1 MVAKVTIRDIA
12 LMAGVS
18 KTTVSRVI
26 NGKPDVDQETRERVL
41 KLIAQHGFVPSMAAT
56 GLAGG
61 RTGLVGVLVPSLAWP
76 LIHQVIRGIAD
87 AVEDSPYELV
97 LYGLSHEGERNAS
110 ITHILE
116 AKLTDGLIAI
126 YPDGGR
132 QNRVVPFERH
142 RTMGYLNQ
150 LYLAGFPIVTIDD
163 ESAPLDAPWIGTD
176 SFNGAHAAVTH
187 LIELGH
193 RRIAHITGPKDFLC
207 TEERLRGYRVALEEA
222 GIPVD
227 PSLIVQG
234 DFSTPSG
241 ETLAAALF
249 ALPEPPTAIFA
260 ANDES
265 AYGVMNAAEKGGVR
279 IPEDLALV
287 GFDDI
292 TSSALTRPAL
302 TTVRQPFYEMGRAAI
317 GLLTSTL
324 DAARWPTSPAQR
336 TVRGMAHDQHDAGI
350 QTSKRAPIRIQL
362 ASELIV
368 RASSGLPRDN
378 HASA

>member
-12 LMAGVS
+12 MMAGVS

-26 NGKPDVDQETRERVL
+26 NGKPDVDPETRARVL
-41 KLIAQHGFVPSMAAT
+41 QLIEEHGFVPSMAAT

-61 RTGLVGVLVPSLAWP
+61 RTRLLGVLVPSLTWP
-76 LIHQVIRGIAD
+76 LIHQLIRGIAD
-87 AVEDSPYELV
+87 AVEESPYELV

-132 QNRVVPFERH
+132 QTRNVPFEEH

-163 ESAPLDAPWIGTD
+163 ESAPMDAPWIGTD
-176 SFNGAHAAVTH
+176 SATGSHEAVKH
-187 LIELGH
+187 LIKLGH
-193 RRIAHITGPKDFLC
+193 RRIAHITGPRHFLC
-207 TEERLRGYRVALEEA
+207 TVDRLNGYRAALEEA
-222 GIPVD
+222 EIPID
-227 PSLIVQG
+227 PALIAQG
-234 DFSTPSG
+234 DFSTPTG
-241 ETLAAALF
+241 EACADALFTLAD
-249 ALPEPPTAIFA
+249 PPTAIFA

-265 AYGVMNAAEKGGVR
+265 AYGVMAAAEKHGLR
-279 IPEDLALV
+279 IPEDVALV

-302 TTVRQPFYEMGRAAI
+302 TTVRQPFYEMGRASI
-317 GLLTSTL
+317 DLLISTL
-324 DAARWPTSPAQR
+324 EVPRWTATTAQR
-336 TVRGMAHDQHDAGI
+336 GGVA
-350 QTSKRAPIRIQL
+350 SKYLPNGPQSNEPTPIRIQL
-362 ASELIV
+362 PSELIV
-368 RASSGLPRDN
+368 RASSGHPR
-378 HASA
+378 A

>member
-26 NGKPDVDQETRERVL
+26 NGKPDVDPETRERVL
-41 KLIAQHGFVPSMAAT
+41 QLIQKHGFVPSMAAT

-61 RTGLVGVLVPSLAWP
+61 STRLLGVLVPSLAWP

-87 AVEDSPYELV
+87 AVEESPYELV

-132 QNRVVPFERH
+132 QSRIVPFEQH

-176 SFNGAHAAVTH
+176 SFSGSLAAVKH

-193 RRIAHITGPKDFLC
+193 RRIAHITGPRDFLC
-207 TEERLRGYRVALEEA
+207 TEERLRGYRAAHEEA
-222 GIPVD
+222 GIAID
-227 PSLIVQG
+227 PALTVQG
-234 DFSTPSG
+234 DFSTPTG
-241 ETLAAALF
+241 ESRASALF

-265 AYGVMNAAEKGGVR
+265 AFGVMNAAEKSGVR
-279 IPEDLALV
+279 IPDDVALV

-317 GLLTSTL
+317 DLLISTL
-324 DAARWPTSPAQR
+324 EAKRWPASPLQR
-336 TVRGMAHDQHDAGI
+336 TARGMASGQSAAGDR
-350 QTSKRAPIRIQL
+350 TGRNAPIRIQL

-368 RASSGLPRDN
+368 RASSGLPRV
-378 HASA
+378 

>member
-12 LMAGVS
+12 MMAGVS

-26 NGKPDVDQETRERVL
+26 NGKPDVDPETRARVL
-41 KLIAQHGFVPSMAAT
+41 QLIEEHGFVPSMAAT

-61 RTGLVGVLVPSLAWP
+61 RTRLLGVLVPSLTWP
-76 LIHQVIRGIAD
+76 LIHQLIRGIAD
-87 AVEDSPYELV
+87 AVEESPYELV

-132 QNRVVPFERH
+132 QARDVPFEQH
-142 RTMGYLNQ
+142 RTMGYLNE

-163 ESAPLDAPWIGTD
+163 ESAPMDAPWIGTD
-176 SFNGAHAAVTH
+176 SVSGSHAAVRH

-193 RRIAHITGPKDFLC
+193 RRIAHIMGPSHFVC
-207 TEERLRGYRVALEEA
+207 TEDRLNGYRAALEEA

-227 PSLIVQG
+227 PALITQG
-234 DFSTPSG
+234 DFSTPTG
-241 ETLAAALF
+241 EACADALF
-249 ALPEPPTAIFA
+249 ELAKPPTAIFA
-260 ANDES
+260 ANDET
-265 AYGVMNAAEKGGVR
+265 AYGVMAAAEKRGLR
-279 IPEDLALV
+279 IPDDVALV
-287 GFDDI
+287 GFDDV

-317 GLLTSTL
+317 ELLISTL
-324 DAARWPTSPAQR
+324 EAPRWTAATPQR
-336 TVRGMAHDQHDAGI
+336 VAGAV
-350 QTSKRAPIRIQL
+350 TSKYLPAAAQSNTHAPVRIQL
-362 ASELIV
+362 PSELIV
-368 RASSGLPRDN
+368 RASSGRQR
-378 HASA
+378 A